1 MKTLLT
7 RLEES
12 GFSPEYSTYIFSLLP
27 LPIFLCRSVLSKL
40 GLRKKIRIE
49 KECMDHECSG
59 RASELAL
66 NFLLRKELS
75 ILERKGRLPF
85 GGSCL
90 VVAKVN

>member
-1 MKTLLT
+1 
-7 RLEES
+7 
-12 GFSPEYSTYIFSLLP
+12 
-27 LPIFLCRSVLSKL
+27 
-40 GLRKKIRIE
+40 
-49 KECMDHECSG
+49 MDHECSG